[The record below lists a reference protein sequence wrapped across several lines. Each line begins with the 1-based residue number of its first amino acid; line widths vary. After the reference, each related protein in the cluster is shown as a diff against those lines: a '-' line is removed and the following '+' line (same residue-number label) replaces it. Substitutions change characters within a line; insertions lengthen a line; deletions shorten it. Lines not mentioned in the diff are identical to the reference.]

1 MTDKTPLVNPAQ
13 NSRPGEI
20 TPLTHLSEIRRLC
33 EKYGF
38 SFSKKLGQNFLINP
52 SVCPRIAEAGVIPDG
67 GVIEIGTGFGTLT
80 RELAKT
86 ARKVVAV
93 ELDTR
98 LLAVLSETLSDL
110 KNVKI
115 INADFLKTDLQS
127 LIDTEFAGFE
137 NVTVC
142 ANLPYYVTTPI
153 LMKILESRTRIRRI
167 TVMVQ
172 KEAATRLAAETGT
185 RESGAI
191 TYAIRYFSDPKQ
203 LFEVARGSFYP
214 PPNVDSA
221 VISLETLENPP
232 VTVIS
237 EVEFFSLIKA
247 AFSQRRKTFV
257 NAAANGLTA
266 YASSTA
272 NGSETV
278 DNARIITKTDLIEA
292 LRNLCIDEQIRPEK
306 LTLSQ
311 FADISNYISANLRQK
326 V

>member
-1 MTDKTPLVNPAQ
+1 MTDKTPLTN
-13 NSRPGEI
+13 
-20 TPLTHLSEIRRLC
+20 LSEIRRIS

-80 RELAKT
+80 RELAKN

-98 LLAVLSETLSDL
+98 LLGVLSETLSDL
-110 KNVKI
+110 SNVKI
-115 INADFLKTDLQS
+115 INADFLKTDLAG
-127 LIDTEFAGFE
+127 LIDTEFTGYDDI
-137 NVTVC
+137 TVC

-153 LMKILESRTRIRRI
+153 LMKILESRVRIRRI

-172 KEAATRLAAETGT
+172 KEAAARLAAETGT
-185 RESGAI
+185 RECGAI

-232 VTVIS
+232 VTVNS
-237 EVEFFSLIKA
+237 EAEFFSLIKA
-247 AFSQRRKTFV
+247 AFSQRRKTFI
-257 NAAANGLTA
+257 NAAANGLNIEKA
-266 YASSTA
+266 ALA
-272 NGSETV
+272 
-278 DNARIITKTDLIEA
+278 EA
-292 LRNLCIDEQIRPEK
+292 LRNLGIDEQIRPEK

-311 FADISNYISANLRQK
+311 FADISNYISVNLR
-326 V
+326 

>member
-1 MTDKTPLVNPAQ
+1 MTDKTPLTN
-13 NSRPGEI
+13 
-20 TPLTHLSEIRRLC
+20 LSEIRRIS

-52 SVCPRIAEAGVIPDG
+52 SVCPRIAEAGVIPGG

-80 RELAKT
+80 RELAKN

-98 LLAVLSETLSDL
+98 LLGVLSETLSDL
-110 KNVKI
+110 SNVKI
-115 INADFLKTDLQS
+115 INADFLKTDLAR
-127 LIDTEFAGFE
+127 LIDTEFAGIE
-137 NVTVC
+137 DITVC

-153 LMKILESRTRIRRI
+153 LMKILESRVRIRRI

-172 KEAATRLAAETGT
+172 KEAAARLVAETGT
-185 RESGAI
+185 RECGAI

-232 VTVIS
+232 VSVNS
-237 EVEFFSLIKA
+237 EAEFFSLIKA
-247 AFSQRRKTFV
+247 AFSQRRKTFI
-257 NAAANGLTA
+257 NAAANGLNIEKTA
-266 YASSTA
+266 LA
-272 NGSETV
+272 
-278 DNARIITKTDLIEA
+278 EA
-292 LRNLCIDEQIRPEK
+292 LRNLGIDEQIRPEK

-311 FADISNYISANLRQK
+311 FADISNYISVNLR
-326 V
+326 